1 MKSKVQIPQDIAQA
15 LTFVTEGK
23 LFALQQWVAE
33 GKRVQAGDFN
43 DHRFCCLHRACE
55 RGFHSIVEVLLKVD
69 GWSQEEKDSAL
80 TGAMHA
86 SRLDLVE
93 LLLAHGARV
102 TAIDFEDLCRTLNIE
117 LMTRFLEAGVDPAA
131 DNAFA
136 RALDEF
142 KARPLLRFY
151 RDQVEKYPSLKG
163 QISLALAEAVREKK
177 TRWAALLVWA
187 GADPFMTVPDELYG
201 DWDFGEYGGRVAAE
215 IACHSGEPDLV
226 KVLKLRPDPQTRQ
239 ELLSR
244 VLWNPSAEIVRHL
257 IKKVPASELNLGSR
271 QSCKA
276 VEDIVERR
284 PWSFGYPSMSHTQQD
299 DAVADCLEILLDA
312 GARWNP
318 DPGRLGSVRRDLI
331 RNSSRYVVRI
341 LRLLL
346 YVPGAADRALVAEL
360 CRTPVIQRK
369 IYEGDRVLGKEID
382 ELLAETRAGQR

>member
-1 MKSKVQIPQDIAQA
+1 MKSKVQVPQDIEQA
-15 LTFVTEGK
+15 LTLVTEGK

-33 GKRVQAGDFN
+33 GKRVRTD
-43 DHRFCCLHRACE
+43 DLTDSRFCCLHRACE

-69 GWSQEEKDSAL
+69 AWAQEEKDSAL
-80 TGAMHA
+80 TGAMRA

-93 LLLAHGARV
+93 LLLVHGARV
-102 TAIDFEDLCRTLNIE
+102 TAIDFEDLCRTMNVD
-117 LMTRFLEAGVDPAA
+117 LMARFLDAGVNPAA
-131 DNAFA
+131 GNAFA
-136 RALDEF
+136 RALDDL
-142 KARPLLRFY
+142 KARPLLRFH
-151 RDQVEKYPSLKG
+151 RNHVEKYPSLKG
-163 QISLALAEAVREKK
+163 QISLALACAVREKK

-201 DWDFGEYGGRVAAE
+201 DWDFGEYDGRVAAE

-226 KVLKLRPDPQTRQ
+226 KVLKLRPDPETLQ

-244 VLWNPSAEIVRHL
+244 VLWRPSAEIVRHL
-257 IKKVPASELNLGSR
+257 IKKVPASDLNLGSR
-271 QSCKA
+271 QSCKT

-284 PWSFGYPSMSHTQQD
+284 PWNFGYSGMSQTQQD

-318 DPGRLGSVRRDLI
+318 DPESLGSVRRDLV
-331 RNSSRYVVRI
+331 RNSSRYIVRI

-346 YVPGAADRALVAEL
+346 YVPGAADHALIAEL

-369 IYEGDRVLGKEID
+369 IYESDRVLGKEID
-382 ELLAETRAGQR
+382 ELIAKMSARQR